1 MNLDAMVA
9 QRDALNAQIDEQK
22 ALNRAQKIDDIRTD
36 IRIFD
41 LTAKELF
48 PTTKRAAKTV
58 APKYRHP
65 ETGATWTGRGRPPAW
80 VDKQAHLIG
89 G

>member
-1 MNLDAMVA
+1 MHLDEMIA
-9 QRDALNAQIDEQK
+9 QRDALSAQIEERK
-22 ALNRAQKIDDIRTD
+22 TAARAVLIADIRED
-36 IRIFD
+36 IALYG
-41 LTAKELF
+41 LTAKDLF
-48 PTTKRAAKTV
+48 STTKRA

-65 ETGATWTGRGRPPAW
+65 ETGATWTGRGRTPAW

>member
-1 MNLDAMVA
+1 MNLDEMIA
-9 QRDALNAQIDEQK
+9 QRDALNAQIDEQR
-22 ALNRAQKIDDIRTD
+22 ALNRAQIIDDIRD
-36 IRIFD
+36 SIRIFD
-41 LTAKELF
+41 LNPSDLF
-48 PTTKRAAKTV
+48 FPTKRAAKAL

-65 ETGATWTGRGRPPAW
+65 ETGATWTGRGRTPAW

>member
-1 MNLDAMVA
+1 MHLDEMIA
-9 QRDALNAQIDEQK
+9 QRDALSAQIEERK
-22 ALNRAQKIDDIRTD
+22 TAARAVLILDIRED
-36 IRIFD
+36 IALYG

-48 PTTKRAAKTV
+48 QTTKRA

-65 ETGATWTGRGRPPAW
+65 ETGATWTGRGRTPAW

>member
-1 MNLDAMVA
+1 MNLDELIA
-9 QRDALNAQIDEQK
+9 QRDALHAQIEEHQ
-22 ALNRAQKIDDIRTD
+22 ALNRAAVIDEIRD
-36 IRIFD
+36 NIRIFD
-41 LTAKELF
+41 LKPSDIFFATR
-48 PTTKRAAKTV
+48 RAAKAV
-58 APKYRHP
+58 AAKYRHP

>member
-1 MNLDAMVA
+1 MNLDEMVA
-9 QRDALNAQIDEQK
+9 QRDALNAQIDEQR
-22 ALNRAQKIDDIRTD
+22 ALNRAQIIDDIRTD
-36 IRIFD
+36 IRIFG

-48 PTTKRAAKTV
+48 QTTKRA

-65 ETGATWTGRGRPPAW
+65 ETGATWTGRGRTPAW